1 MSCTFV
7 LFFISFPF
15 RHFMSRKFQSN
26 AINVVVILAYKEYRY
41 ILKRALDEYQVCVDA
56 IVGIEQNRV

>member
-1 MSCTFV
+1 
-7 LFFISFPF
+7 
-15 RHFMSRKFQSN
+15 MSRKFQSN